1 VGVDP
6 PQRASEA
13 SVYTVKDVMSSPVIN
28 INPDASVSAAMR
40 EMKRREISSLI
51 VPLDDHVIGIVTQR
65 DVVGKV
71 VAAGLNPQQMTV
83 REICTAPAASITADT
98 SLRECS
104 ARMMD
109 LKVRQLPVVD
119 EDNHVV
125 GMVGETDIFMA
136 VEERGWGPDELGESK
151 LRSIGALARIRRMT
165 VAEVMS
171 RPVAMIAPT
180 VSVSEAL
187 ARMAE
192 RGISSLIVMPQPG
205 INVYGILTKRD
216 VISKVVA
223 HNRDPQ
229 RMKVSEIMSAP
240 VYTIEPHVT
249 LPQCAA
255 RMVSIGVR
263 RLTVTQNEQPVGI
276 ISDTDIFRAVEGKRV
291 SPLDRVVTAPRTS
304 IRHFTKS
311 HVHSAADV
319 MDREVLHVPYDTTV
333 SEALATM
340 EAHNVIV
347 LLVEPQQAGGPLGI
361 VTQRDIV
368 SKVVAQERDP
378 DTLTVGE
385 ISSAPLRTVSPQ
397 TPLSECSELMTRKK
411 IRRLPVKDGDDII
424 GIVSDTDIFAAV
436 EERGWAVELEGTDT
450 ASAAPVQT
458 QQVGGAAA
466 LDEKRIGL
474 DSKERTALKPSLKL
488 AGKAPKPASKAP
500 KPPSKR
506 AARKSAPKPKP
517 GGRKKR

>member
-1 VGVDP
+1 M
-6 PQRASEA
+6 
-13 SVYTVKDVMSSPVIN
+13 YTVKDVMSSPVIN
-28 INPDASVSAAMR
+28 IDPEASVSAAMR

-51 VPLDDHVIGIVTQR
+51 VPLDDDVIGIVTQR

-71 VAAGLNPQQMTV
+71 VAAGLNPHQMTV
-83 REICTAPAASITADT
+83 REICTAPAVCINADT

-109 LKVRQLPVVD
+109 LKVRRLPVVD
-119 EDNHVV
+119 GDNRVV
-125 GMVGETDIFMA
+125 GIIGETDIFVA

-192 RGISSLIVMPQPG
+192 RGISSLIVMPQAG
-205 INVYGILTKRD
+205 ANVYGILTKRD

-255 RMVSIGVR
+255 RMVSMGVR
-263 RLTVTQNEQPVGI
+263 RLTVTHNEQPVGI

-291 SPLDRVVTAPRTS
+291 SPLDRVVSAPRVS

-319 MDREVLHVPYDTTV
+319 MDRDVLRVPYDTTV
-333 SEALATM
+333 SEGLAIM
-340 EAHNVIV
+340 EANNVIV
-347 LLVEPQQAGGPLGI
+347 MLVEPQRAGGRLGI
-361 VTQRDIV
+361 ITQRDIV
-368 SKVVAQERDP
+368 SKVVAPERDP
-378 DTLTVGE
+378 DALTVGE

-397 TPLSECSELMTRKK
+397 TPLSECSDLMTRKN
-411 IRRLPVKDGDDII
+411 IRRLPVKDGDDIV

-436 EERGWAVELEGTDT
+436 EERGWAVELERTDT
-450 ASAAPVQT
+450 ASAAPEQT
-458 QQVGGAAA
+458 KQAGGGEALADQRIAA
-466 LDEKRIGL
+466 DR
-474 DSKERTALKPSLKL
+474 SERTANSAGRAARKPSVKP
-488 AGKAPKPASKAP
+488 AVKAPKPARKAP
-500 KPPSKR
+500 KAAHKP